1 MLMATKTARI
11 EIYDCEVSFI
21 NDEFKINVKVTKIDK
36 SELLSVKTPGYENLV
51 NGVAI
56 DDRDTKEE
64 LPIYFVLRMENTRG

>member
-1 MLMATKTARI
+1 MATKTARI

-21 NDEFKINVKVTKIDK
+21 NDEFKINVKVTKVDK

-64 LPIYFVLRMENTRG
+64 LPIHLVLRMENTRG